1 MLANVP
7 GGEPRKLS
15 SLCVMDWIG
24 AMSVLSAGGL
34 VGAVE
39 CCNCAG
45 RADLAW
51 FGTALLVPVLVL
63 LVAAG
68 AGAGIGAA
76 GAGVGA
82 DAGDGDAG
90 AAGLL
95 LVSSLLV
102 VSGVGS
108 LSIGVA
114 SSLFCDVDMVTFIY
128 SLAFSSRFRI
138 YEHILY

>member
-95 LVSSLLV
+95 VSSLLV

-114 SSLFCDVDMVTFIY
+114 SSFCDVDMVTFIY
-128 SLAFSSRFRI
+128 SFAVSSRFRI